1 MKIIFCITI
10 AFYFLTSCTTG
21 NRPEKDNNLTD
32 TLSVQTKLNDN
43 PKVDVKIYLPDTVLN
58 SGDKININ
66 IKLTNLS
73 STSQRLLFDRPVTS
87 TGGPWA
93 TSATVIDNKT
103 KKTVL
108 KHQNKA
114 ILSSQVYSEDQLKDE
129 YYNLIPNQSIEG
141 KYNLTDLVILNTDD
155 NKLPK
160 GSYTIQVFYYSNVS
174 NSLTF
179 TIE

>member
-1 MKIIFCITI
+1 LKIIFHITI
-10 AFYFLTSCTTG
+10 AFCFLTCCTSV
-21 NRPEKDNNLTD
+21 NRPEKENNFID
-32 TLSVQTKLNDN
+32 TLSVQSKLSDN
-43 PKVDVKIYLPDTVLN
+43 PKVDVKIYLPDAKLN
-58 SGDKININ
+58 SGDIIKLK

-73 STSQRLLFDRPVTS
+73 STSQRLLFDKPVIS

-103 KKTVL
+103 KKIVL
-108 KHQNKA
+108 KYQNKSV
-114 ILSSQVYSEDQLKDE
+114 LSSQVYSEEQLKDK

-141 KYNLTDLVILNTDD
+141 KYNLTDIVVFNTDD

-160 GSYTIQVFYYSNVS
+160 GSYTIQVFYYKNVS